1 MPLQWCHQE
10 SPILTQA
17 KLFGSY
23 VIPRIDVLISG
34 SFQSTPGPELRANYN
49 APNPVIIPSLGRP
62 LAGNQPIQIVTVI
75 EPLRHYGERLNS
87 VDMRFGKI
95 FRYQGIRAN
104 INFDVFNIFNLDTV
118 LTENPGFAV
127 YRRPTGIVQARFLK
141 IGATFDF

>member
-1 MPLQWCHQE
+1 
-10 SPILTQA
+10 
-17 KLFGSY
+17 
-23 VIPRIDVLISG
+23 
-34 SFQSTPGPELRANYN
+34 
-49 APNPVIIPSLGRP
+49 VIIPSLGRP